1 MSHFSHQRSLA
12 TELATFYLEN
22 TEAQLMLRNPAQLN
36 ITRREVKYQ
45 VGRHTALLYAEG
57 VLKVPA
63 AAVVQHCH
71 WSALSDQKF
80 LTSPE

>member
-22 TEAQLMLRNPAQLN
+22 TEAQLMLRNHAQLN

-57 VLKVPA
+57 VLKYQQPQSYSTA
-63 AAVVQHCH
+63 IGQRY
-71 WSALSDQKF
+71 QTKNF
-80 LTSPE
+80 